1 MTTIEIML
9 VIAIIL
15 QTVATVISILLIN
28 QTKFNVLWICCIV
41 GFTLLTAER
50 VCQLLAYDNVDVPP
64 QTFIWLGIII
74 SFCFSVGLL
83 FANVL
88 IRYIDRINHNR
99 RLLEN
104 RLMTAVLRT
113 EERSRADFS
122 RELHDGLGPL
132 LSSAKMSLSAL
143 STEKGGDSRALID
156 NTMYVI
162 DEAIRSLREISNN
175 LSPHV
180 LNNFGLARGI
190 QNFIDK
196 SCAMHST
203 AIEFKT
209 NLRTERFDS
218 NIEVIL
224 YRVVCELINNSL
236 KHSGCSRIELALILC
251 GDVLQLDFSD
261 NGRGFSPREMMD
273 CGMGL
278 SNINSRIGSLNGSFD
293 IESRDGE
300 GMHAHV
306 KVNIDSAIILTVPR
320 RRDKIKNRK

>member
-113 EERSRADFS
+113 EEKGRSRFS
-122 RELHDGLGPL
+122 KELHDGLGPL

>member
-113 EERSRADFS
+113 EERSGTAALVGQDVALGALD
-122 RELHDGLGPL
+122 RE
-132 LSSAKMSLSAL
+132 
-143 STEKGGDSRALID
+143 
-156 NTMYVI
+156 
-162 DEAIRSLREISNN
+162 
-175 LSPHV
+175 
-180 LNNFGLARGI
+180 
-190 QNFIDK
+190 
-196 SCAMHST
+196 
-203 AIEFKT
+203 
-209 NLRTERFDS
+209 
-218 NIEVIL
+218 
-224 YRVVCELINNSL
+224 
-236 KHSGCSRIELALILC
+236 
-251 GDVLQLDFSD
+251 
-261 NGRGFSPREMMD
+261 GRR
-273 CGMGL
+273 
-278 SNINSRIGSLNGSFD
+278 
-293 IESRDGE
+293 
-300 GMHAHV
+300 
-306 KVNIDSAIILTVPR
+306 
-320 RRDKIKNRK
+320 